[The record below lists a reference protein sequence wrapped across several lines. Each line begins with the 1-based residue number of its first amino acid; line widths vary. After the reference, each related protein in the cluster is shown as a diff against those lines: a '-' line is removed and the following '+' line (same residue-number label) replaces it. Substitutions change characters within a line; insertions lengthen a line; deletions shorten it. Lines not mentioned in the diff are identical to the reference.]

1 MRPLRTTFLAGLAIA
16 AVAVAPATAITP
28 STNAADLSGALSSQ
42 PGLVTGA
49 SFAVGPA
56 GAGAAGTSTAAGV
69 FFPTDATTFAVL
81 TTGDVANADPPNSVP
96 NKGTDLGTASR
107 NVNDL
112 TILKVDVN
120 VPANANCIGFDF
132 AFYSE
137 EFPEF
142 VGTQFNDA
150 FLAELDTNDW
160 TYDTATR
167 TVTAPNNFAFDEQK
181 RAMTVNT
188 ALASTQVTELQYDG
202 STQLIRARKQVTPGA
217 HSLYFTIYDAGDH
230 IFDSAVFL
238 DNLRAANIPAAQ
250 CQPGATRV
258 DTDDDGL
265 LDEWETTGIDTN
277 GDGTVELDLAA
288 MGANPNH
295 KDIFIELDS
304 MPNHAIAQAAINTV
318 VASFA
323 AAPVG
328 NPDGTTGI
336 TMHVDNG
343 PTSVMNPVTGA
354 TWGALSRGTT
364 TIPETA
370 VLGVFTGPG
379 NTNYSWAAFDALKA
393 ANFPAERAPAF
404 RYAISG
410 HQYGA
415 ATNTSSGL
423 ARGIS
428 GSDFL
433 ITLGGFCAVGD
444 CSGTVAQQ
452 TGTFM
457 HELGHTLNLRHGGN
471 DNINRKPNYLS
482 IMNYAFQMTGLTAG
496 GVGGRYD
503 YSRFGP
509 AVLPPLNEA
518 ALNETVGFG
527 AVPGA
532 VLPAVNTFSSITGCP
547 TAPLWRLVP
556 VTGAV
561 DWNCNG
567 AATDAAA
574 SADINRETPAA
585 PLTVLN
591 AFDDWAAL
599 RIRGGAIGGFGFS
612 LPAETESI
620 EPPKEVL
627 QETARVVAGDAV
639 APTVKQVLKRTKK
652 RPRAGAKL
660 KLRRVQVTLT
670 ARDNKGLESLIVIV
684 DGKPTTVRPNSKG
697 IAVFRKTFVKGK
709 HVLRYAAVDKIGNA
723 TKPVRLRVVIPK

>member
-1 MRPLRTTFLAGLAIA
+1 MRRLRAGLLAIA
-16 AVAVAPATAITP
+16 AITAFTATPAIAITP
-28 STNAADLSGALSSQ
+28 STNAADLAGALSSQ

-56 GAGAAGTSTAAGV
+56 GANAAGTSTAAGV
-69 FFPTDATTFAVL
+69 FFPTDGTTFAAL
-81 TTGDVANADPPNSVP
+81 TTGDVANANPPNDAP
-96 NKGTDLGTASR
+96 NKGTDLGTTAR

-150 FLAELDTNDW
+150 FVAELDTNDW
-160 TYDTATR
+160 TYNGTTR
-167 TVTAPNNFAFDEQK
+167 VITAPNNFAFDEQQ
-181 RAMTVNT
+181 RAITVNT
-188 ALASTQVTELQYDG
+188 ALASPQATGLQYDG

-217 HSLYFTIYDAGDH
+217 HSLYFTIYDAGDNVW
-230 IFDSAVFL
+230 DSAVFL

-277 GDGTVELDLAA
+277 GDGTVDLNLAA
-288 MGANPNH
+288 MGANPNR
-295 KDIFIELDS
+295 KDVFIELDT
-304 MPNHAIAQAAINTV
+304 MPSHTIAQAAINTV

-323 AAPVG
+323 AAPVA

-343 PTSVMNPVTGA
+343 PTSIMNPVTGA
-354 TWGALSRGTT
+354 TWGALSRGTA

-370 VLGVFTGPG
+370 VLGTFTGP
-379 NTNYSWAAFDALKA
+379 NYNWAAFDVLKA
-393 ANFPAERAPAF
+393 ANFPADRAPAF

-410 HQYGA
+410 HQYGTA
-415 ATNTSSGL
+415 ANTSSGI

-433 ITLGGFCAVGD
+433 VTLAGFCAVGD

-452 TGTFM
+452 AGTFM

-471 DNINRKPNYLS
+471 DDINRKPNYLS
-482 IMNYAFQMTGLTAG
+482 IMNYAFQMGGLTAG

-509 AVLPPLNEA
+509 AVLPALNEA
-518 ALNETVGFG
+518 ALNEAVGFA

-532 VLPAVNTFSSITGCP
+532 VLPAVNTFSSVTGCA
-547 TAPLWRLVP
+547 TAPIWRVVP
-556 VTGAV
+556 LTGSI

-567 AATDAAA
+567 SATDALA

-585 PLTVLN
+585 PLATLN
-591 AFDDWAAL
+591 AFDDWANL
-599 RIRGGAIGGFGFS
+599 RIRGGAIGGFGFL
-612 LPAETESI
+612 LPAATESI
-620 EPPKEVL
+620 EPSKEIL
-627 QETARVVAGDAV
+627 QETAQVVAGDAV

-652 RPRAGAKL
+652 RVNGGANL
-660 KLRRVQVTLT
+660 KVRRIQVRLT
-670 ARDNKGLESLIVIV
+670 ARDNKRLESLIVIV
-684 DGKPTTVRPNSKG
+684 DGKTKTVNANSKG
-697 IAVFRKTFVKGK
+697 IVVFSQTFTRGR
-709 HVLRYAAVDKIGNA
+709 HILRYSAVDAIGNA
-723 TKPVRLRVVIPK
+723 SKPKRLRVAIPR

>member
-1 MRPLRTTFLAGLAIA
+1 MRRTHRVLLG
-16 AVAVAPATAITP
+16 VATVALVVATSATAITP
-28 STNAADLSGALSSQ
+28 STNAADLAAALSSQ

-49 SFAVGPA
+49 SFAAGPA
-56 GAGAAGTSTAAGV
+56 GANAAGTSTAAGV
-69 FFPTDATTFAVL
+69 FFPTDGTTFAAL
-81 TTGDVANADPPNSVP
+81 TTGDVANANPPNDVP
-96 NKGTDLGTASR
+96 NKGTNLGTTAR

-142 VGTQFNDA
+142 VGSQFNDA

-160 TYDTATR
+160 TYDSVAR
-167 TVTAPNNFAFDEQK
+167 TVTAPNNFAFDEQQ

-188 ALASTQVTELQYDG
+188 ALASTQTTDLQYDG

-217 HSLYFTIYDAGDH
+217 HSLFFTIFDAGDN
-230 IFDSAVFL
+230 IYDSAVFL
-238 DNLRAANIPAAQ
+238 DNLRAANIPPAQ

-277 GDGTVELDLAA
+277 GDGTVELNLPA

-295 KDIFIELDS
+295 KDIFIEIDA
-304 MPNHAIAQAAINTV
+304 MPAHAIAQSAINTV

-323 AAPVG
+323 AAPVT

-343 PTSVMNPVTGA
+343 PTSIMNPVTGA
-354 TWGALSRGTT
+354 TWGALSRATT

-370 VLGVFTGPG
+370 VLGTFVGP
-379 NTNYSWAAFDALKA
+379 NYSWAAFDVLKA

-410 HQYGA
+410 HQYGSA
-415 ATNTSSGL
+415 ANTSSGI

-433 ITLGGFCAVGD
+433 VTLGAFCAVGD

-482 IMNYAFQMTGLTAG
+482 IMNYSFQMSGLTVG

-509 AVLPPLNEA
+509 AVLPALNEA
-518 ALNETVGFG
+518 ALNETIGFG

-532 VLPAVNTFSSITGCP
+532 VLPAVNTFSSVTGCA
-547 TAPLWRLVP
+547 TAPFWRVVP
-556 VTGAV
+556 LTGAI

-567 AATDAAA
+567 SATDAAA

-585 PLTVLN
+585 PLTTLN
-591 AFDDWAAL
+591 AFDDWAGL

-612 LPAETESI
+612 LASETESI
-620 EPPKEVL
+620 EPPKQIL
-627 QETARVVAGDAV
+627 QETAQIVAGDAV
-639 APTVKQVLKRTKK
+639 APTVKQTLKRTKK
-652 RPRAGAKL
+652 RANRRARL
-660 KLRRVQVTLT
+660 KVRRIQVTLT

-684 DGKPTTVRPNSKG
+684 DGKTKTIRANAKG
-697 IAVFRKTFVKGK
+697 VAVFRKTFIRGR
-709 HVLRYAAVDKIGNA
+709 HTIRYSAVDKIGNA
-723 TKPVRLRVVIPK
+723 SKPKRLRVTIPR

>member
-1 MRPLRTTFLAGLAIA
+1 VRRAWTALIIVG
-16 AVAVAPATAITP
+16 AVAVSAAAPATAITP
-28 STNAADLSGALSSQ
+28 SGNAADLSAALSSQ
-42 PGLVTGA
+42 PGLVVGA
-49 SFAVGPA
+49 SFAAGPA
-56 GAGAAGTSTAAGV
+56 GANAAGTSTAAGV

-81 TTGDVANADPPNSVP
+81 TTGDVANANPPNDAG
-96 NKGTDLGTASR
+96 NKGTDLGITAR
-107 NVNDL
+107 NVRDL

-120 VPANANCIGFDF
+120 VPPNANCIGFDF

-160 TYDTATR
+160 TYDSTAR
-167 TVTAPNNFAFDEQK
+167 TIAAPNNFAFDEQQ

-188 ALASTQVTELQYDG
+188 ALASTQATDLQYDG

-217 HSLYFTIYDAGDH
+217 HSLFFTIYDAGDN
-230 IFDSAVFL
+230 IYDSAVFL
-238 DNLRAANIPAAQ
+238 DNLRAASIPAAQ

-258 DTDDDGL
+258 DSDGDGL

-277 GDGTVELDLAA
+277 GDGTVELNLAA

-295 KDIFIELDS
+295 KDMFIELDT
-304 MPNHAIAQAAINTV
+304 MPNHTIAQAAINTV

-323 AAPVG
+323 AAPVT

-336 TMHVDNG
+336 TLHVDNG
-343 PTSVMNPVTGA
+343 PASIMNPVTGA
-354 TWGALSRGTT
+354 TWGALSRATA

-370 VLGVFTGPG
+370 VLGTFSGP
-379 NTNYSWAAFDALKA
+379 NYNWAAFDVFKA

-457 HELGHTLNLRHGGN
+457 HELGHTLNLRHGGG
-471 DNINRKPNYLS
+471 DNTNRKPNYLS
-482 IMNYAFQMTGLTAG
+482 IMNYAFQMSGLTAG

-509 AVLPPLNEA
+509 TVLPDLNENTLA
-518 ALNETVGFG
+518 EATGFG
-527 AVPGA
+527 AVPAPGA
-532 VLPAVNTFSSITGCP
+532 PVDVNTFTSIRGCAA
-547 TAPLWRLVP
+547 APLWRITP
-556 VTGAV
+556 ITGAV
-561 DWNCNG
+561 DWNCSG
-567 AATDAAA
+567 AATDAG
-574 SADINRETPAA
+574 SADINRETAAA
-585 PLTVLN
+585 PLTVLTSY
-591 AFDDWAAL
+591 DDWAGL

-612 LPAETESI
+612 LPTETESI
-620 EPPKEVL
+620 EPSKAVL
-627 QETARVVAGDAV
+627 QETAQVMAGDAV
-639 APTVKQVLKRTKK
+639 KPTIKRVLKRTKK
-652 RPRAGAKL
+652 RVGAAKRP

-684 DGKPTTVRPNSKG
+684 DGKTTTVRAKKG
-697 IAVFRKTFVKGK
+697 VAVFRKTFIKGR
-709 HVLRYAAVDKIGNA
+709 HVLRYSAVDKIGNA
-723 TKPVRLRVVIPK
+723 TKPARLNVAIPK